1 MVRFIIAINIAGAIG
16 RARMQYVSERD
27 ALLPRFRFRSCLS
40 FARSRIDIR
49 GDGIGLFR
57 WFIKR

>member
-27 ALLPRFRFRSCLS
+27 ALPRFRFRSCLS
-40 FARSRIDIR
+40 FARSRTDIR